1 MALNTWAVSILRYG
15 AGMPKWNKNELQE
28 MDRKTRKCMTIKK
41 ELDTRNDVAQFY
53 ASRKN
58 GGRGLIGCENSVMSE
73 ECGLGWYVKNNTEP
87 LLVAVRISRTM
98 AHKETVDPKEFKKT
112 KEKQRKNEWTAKRM
126 HEQFARTM
134 EDKDK
139 NNTWRWMRKSDLKG
153 WTEALIC
160 NDKEQSI
167 WTISS
172 AILTKLSSDT
182 FVGCVVKEMR
192 LYLIY

>member
-1 MALNTWAVSILRYG
+1 
-15 AGMPKWNKNELQE
+15 
-28 MDRKTRKCMTIKK
+28 
-41 ELDTRNDVAQFY
+41 
-53 ASRKN
+53 
-58 GGRGLIGCENSVMSE
+58 MSE

-98 AHKETVDPKEFKKT
+98 THKETVDPKEFKKT
-112 KEKQRKNEWTAKRM
+112 KEKQRRNELTAKRM

-172 AILTKLSSDT
+172 TILTKLSSHT